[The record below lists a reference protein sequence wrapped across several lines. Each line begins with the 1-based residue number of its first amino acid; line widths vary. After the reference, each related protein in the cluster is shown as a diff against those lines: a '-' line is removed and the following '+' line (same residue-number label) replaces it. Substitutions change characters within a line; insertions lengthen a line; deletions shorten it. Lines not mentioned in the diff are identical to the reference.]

1 LLLRT
6 AKQDKSEFML
16 YRSLLRPLLFCL
28 PPETAHELALN
39 SLSFAPGLTKTL
51 LGNRFKRSPFGK
63 LRRFGLTFSNPVGLA
78 AGFDKDGVALDSLAA
93 LGFGFIEAGT
103 VTYHP
108 QPGNKRPRL
117 FRLPLDQALI
127 NRAGFNNEGARAF
140 AKRVKSDRPDCVL
153 GVSIGKS
160 KVVTLEDAVADY
172 LQSFEAVYPVA
183 DYIAVN
189 VSSPNTPR
197 LRELQRTDQL
207 EVLLRALQECN
218 EKLADQP
225 DGRGMLPLLV
235 KLSPDL
241 DVNELGS
248 IVAVARKNKIAG
260 LIATNTTDDRGSLK
274 TSRETVEACGEGGL
288 SGAPL
293 RRRSFEMI
301 ATLYNMTEGS
311 LPLIGVGG
319 VFTAEDAWEMI
330 SAGAS
335 LLQIYTGFIY
345 EGPAIARKIN
355 DGLRRIISEK
365 GFVSL
370 DEAVGSRA
378 KELAA

>member
-1 LLLRT
+1 
-6 AKQDKSEFML
+6 ML
-16 YRSLLRPLLFCL
+16 YRSLLRPLLFRL
-28 PPETAHELALN
+28 PPETAHELALH
-39 SLSFAPGLTKTL
+39 SLSLAPTLTETL

-63 LRRFGLTFSNPVGLA
+63 LGRFGLTFSNPVGLA
-78 AGFDKDGVALDSLAA
+78 AGFDKDGIALESLAA

-108 QPGNKRPRL
+108 QPGNERPRL
-117 FRLPLDQALI
+117 FRLPQDKALI
-127 NRAGFNNEGARAF
+127 NRAGFNNEGAAAF
-140 AKRVKSDRPDCVL
+140 AQRVKNNRPDCVL

-160 KVVTLEDAVADY
+160 KVVALENAVADY
-172 LQSFEAVYPVA
+172 LKSFELVYPIA
-183 DYIAVN
+183 DYVAIN

-197 LRELQRTDQL
+197 LRELQQAGQL
-207 EVLLRALQECN
+207 EELLRALQERN
-218 EKLADQP
+218 RELSQRP
-225 DGRGMLPLLV
+225 DGRAVLPLLI

-241 DVNELGS
+241 DRDELQNVVT
-248 IVAVARKNKIAG
+248 VAQKNKVAG
-260 LIATNTTDDRGSLK
+260 LIAANTTTAREPLE
-274 TSRETVEACGEGGL
+274 TSSEEVRACGEGGL

-293 RRRSFEMI
+293 RSRSREMI

-319 VFTAEDAWEMI
+319 IFTAEDAWEMI

-345 EGPAIARKIN
+345 EGPSIARKIN
-355 DGLRRIISEK
+355 EGLRRIISSK

-378 KELAA
+378 KELAT

>member
-1 LLLRT
+1 
-6 AKQDKSEFML
+6 ML
-16 YRSLLRPLLFCL
+16 YRSLLRPLLFRL

-51 LGNRFKRSPFGK
+51 LGDRFKRSPFGK

-78 AGFDKDGVALDSLAA
+78 AGFDKNGIALESLAA

-103 VTYHP
+103 VTFHP
-108 QPGNKRPRL
+108 QPGNERPRL
-117 FRLPLDQALI
+117 FRLPLDKALI
-127 NRAGFNNEGARAF
+127 NRAGFNNEGAKAF
-140 AKRVKSDRPDCVL
+140 AKRVERNRPACVL

-160 KVVTLEDAVADY
+160 RTVGLEDAVADY
-172 LQSFEAVYPVA
+172 LNSFEVVYPIA
-183 DYIAVN
+183 DYVAVN
-189 VSSPNTPR
+189 VSSPNTPH
-197 LRELQRTDQL
+197 LRELQKSDHL
-207 EVLLRALQECN
+207 EELLRALQERN
-218 EKLADQP
+218 QKLANQP
-225 DGRGMLPLLV
+225 DGRGVLPLLV

-241 DVNELGS
+241 DVGELQS
-248 IVAVARKNKIAG
+248 IVAVSQRNKVAG
-260 LIATNTTDDRGSLK
+260 LIATNTTTARAPLK
-274 TSRETVEACGEGGL
+274 TQRGAVEACGEGGL

-293 RRRSFEMI
+293 RRRSAEII
-301 ATLYNMTEGS
+301 ATLYNMTGGS

-345 EGPAIARKIN
+345 EGPAIVRKIN
-355 DGLRRIISEK
+355 DGLFRIVSDK
-365 GFVSL
+365 GFSSL

-378 KELAA
+378 KKA

>member
-1 LLLRT
+1 
-6 AKQDKSEFML
+6 ML
-16 YRSLLRPLLFCL
+16 YRSLLRPLLFRL
-28 PPETAHELALN
+28 PPETAHELAL
-39 SLSFAPGLTKTL
+39 STLSFSPGLTKIL
-51 LGNRFKRSPFGK
+51 LGHRFKRCPFGELK
-63 LRRFGLTFSNPVGLA
+63 RFGLTFSNPVGLA

-103 VTYHP
+103 VTYEP
-108 QPGNKRPRL
+108 QPGNERPRL
-117 FRLPLDQALI
+117 FRLPLDKALI
-127 NRAGFNNEGARAF
+127 NRAGFNNHGATAL
-140 AKRVKSDRPDCVL
+140 AKRVAGHRPDCVL

-160 KVVTLEDAVADY
+160 KVVALDAAVDDY
-172 LQSFEAVYPVA
+172 VKSFSAVYPIA
-183 DYIAVN
+183 DYVAVN

-197 LRELQRTDQL
+197 LRELQQADQL
-207 EVLLRALQECN
+207 DELLRALQQRNQE
-218 EKLADQP
+218 LATEP
-225 DGRGMLPLLV
+225 DGRGVLPLLV

-241 DVNELGS
+241 DMEELQS
-248 IVAVARKNKIAG
+248 IVAVARKNNVAG
-260 LIATNTTDDRGSLK
+260 LIATNTT
-274 TSRETVEACGEGGL
+274 TSRTDLNTRREAVTAIGEGGL

-293 RRRSFEMI
+293 RRRSMKMI
-301 ATLYNMTEGS
+301 ATLYNLTDGS

-345 EGPAIARKIN
+345 EGPAIARRIN
-355 DGLRRIISEK
+355 DGLRRLISDQ

-378 KELAA
+378 KEFAA